1 MIIFQVNTYPLSLKH
16 YAKWL
21 SMNKR
26 LIPYF
31 RLVVIQD
38 VGLDGIKVSTNE
50 VRQVAGSKDLQIK
63 AIKQNKMFLT
73 EDKWD
78 S

>member
-1 MIIFQVNTYPLSLKH
+1 
-16 YAKWL
+16 
-21 SMNKR
+21 MNKR

-31 RLVVIQD
+31 RLVVVQD
-38 VGLDGIKVSTNE
+38 IGLDRIKVSTNE

-63 AIKQNKMFLT
+63 VIKQNKMFLT

>member
-1 MIIFQVNTYPLSLKH
+1 
-16 YAKWL
+16 
-21 SMNKR
+21 MNQR

-31 RLVVIQD
+31 RLVVVQD

-63 AIKQNKMFLT
+63 VIKQNKIFLT

>member
-1 MIIFQVNTYPLSLKH
+1 
-16 YAKWL
+16 
-21 SMNKR
+21 MNKR